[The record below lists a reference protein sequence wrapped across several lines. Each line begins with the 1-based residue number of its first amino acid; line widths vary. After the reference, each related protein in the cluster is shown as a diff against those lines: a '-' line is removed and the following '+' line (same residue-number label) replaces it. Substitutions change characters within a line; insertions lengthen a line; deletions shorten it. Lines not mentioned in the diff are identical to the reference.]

1 MMKLKFQEFGHL
13 LWRTDL
19 FEKKT
24 DPGEDWRQEKG
35 MTEHEMLD
43 GITDSM
49 DLNMSKLREIVKKP
63 GVLHF
68 MGLQGN
74 GYN

>member
-1 MMKLKFQEFGHL
+1 
-13 LWRTDL
+13 
-19 FEKKT
+19 
-24 DPGEDWRQEKG
+24 